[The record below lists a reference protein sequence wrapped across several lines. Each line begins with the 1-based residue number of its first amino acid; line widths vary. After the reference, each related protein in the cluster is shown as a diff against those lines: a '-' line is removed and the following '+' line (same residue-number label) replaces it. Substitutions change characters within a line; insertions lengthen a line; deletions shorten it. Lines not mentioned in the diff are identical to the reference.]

1 MNIRDLNKKMQLN
14 SSILNVIECFEQII
28 KTSKSEIYN
37 LFFET
42 SIMLDSNDKYF
53 LVSIYVDNLLNN
65 KTTQLI
71 LNLKYNLIPTLCIM
85 KNIYYSSNIN
95 EFFINIKDSNVVK
108 YLYNEDLKP
117 IDIDLIELEL

>member
-53 LVSIYVDNLLNN
+53 LVSIYVNNLLNN

-71 LNLKYNLIPTLCIM
+71 LNLKYNLIPTLCMM

-95 EFFINIKDSNVVK
+95 EFFINIKDSNIVK